1 MPAIIAHHLFGED
14 AASLLPDGIISSQED
29 LLAFLLGS
37 QGTDPFW
44 ARVTASPKTA
54 KECHQFAYKT
64 HTEHMGM
71 ALIALRNCVNRLN
84 KDDRSIGRAFTLGMA
99 AHYMLDSMAHPLIYS
114 LQEGI
119 VAADHTLVEAR
130 GEIHAII
137 EADIDSWLLWEKR
150 NKTVLDTPC
159 TLALARTA
167 RIDRIVGAM
176 LSQVAWEVFDLQIGA
191 SEYGLA
197 MQNYQLLYRLIDPP
211 AQRTL
216 GALSKAELLFRP
228 HSRLL
233 AQSHRVITKDKCS
246 FANLEHR
253 SWKNPSTG
261 EVSVASF
268 ADLFHDALIA
278 WPVFSKRLVEGDQ
291 DRLNAMIDNVDYN
304 GWRH

>member
-44 ARVTASPKTA
+44 ARVTTSPKTA
-54 KECHQFAYKT
+54 KACHEFANRM
-64 HTEHMGM
+64 HTEHMGIALM
-71 ALIALRNCVNRLN
+71 ALRDCVNRLS
-84 KDDRSIGRAFTLGMA
+84 KDDRSVGRAFTLGMA
-99 AHYMLDSMAHPLIYS
+99 AHYMLDSMAHPLVYS
-114 LQEGI
+114 MQEGI
-119 VAADHTLVEAR
+119 VAADPTLAQAR

-159 TLALARTA
+159 SLALAQTV

-176 LSQVAWEVFDLQIGA
+176 LSQVAWEVFDIQIGA
-191 SEYGLA
+191 QEYGLA
-197 MQNYQLLYRLIDPP
+197 VQNYQLLYRLIDPP
-211 AQRTL
+211 AQRMRD
-216 GALSKAELLFRP
+216 ALSKAELLFRP

-233 AQSHRVITKDKCS
+233 AQSHRVITKNECP
-246 FANLEHR
+246 FANLDHR
-253 SWKNPSTG
+253 VWRDPSTG
-261 EVSVASF
+261 EVSTASF

-278 WPVFSKRLVEGDQ
+278 WPIFSQRLVEGDRT
-291 DRLNAMIDNVDYN
+291 RLEAMIDGTDYN
-304 GWRH
+304 GRQH